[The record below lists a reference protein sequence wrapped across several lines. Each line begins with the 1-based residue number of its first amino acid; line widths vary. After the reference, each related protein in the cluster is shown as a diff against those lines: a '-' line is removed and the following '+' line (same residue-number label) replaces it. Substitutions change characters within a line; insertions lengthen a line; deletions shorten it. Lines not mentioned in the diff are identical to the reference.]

1 VAGSASGRVPHTPI
15 VFNSPQTSTFT
26 FETANAS
33 PLKADSVMGSPIR
46 FRSASI
52 FKRKIEK
59 KDADQDSTTDV
70 IKEGRVFE
78 YLKTVASKTVASKTV
93 ASKRNSKGS
102 DIDATDNNKTIDN
115 SDDNDKVIVDDSDD
129 TETVKD
135 FVRTDSDSSLDSKG
149 KEYVVDRLGLGTV
162 SEPQPIEHQ
171 YRFVKKQI
179 EKARAKFL
187 GQKVVKARL

>member
-1 VAGSASGRVPHTPI
+1 MKV
-15 VFNSPQTSTFT
+15 
-26 FETANAS
+26 
-33 PLKADSVMGSPIR
+33 DSVMGSPIR

-52 FKRKIEK
+52 FKRKNKKIEK
-59 KDADQDSTTDV
+59 KDAEQDSTVDI

-78 YLKTVASKTVASKTV
+78 YLKTV

-102 DIDATDNNKTIDN
+102 DIDATDNDKTIGD
-115 SDDNDKVIVDDSDD
+115 SDNDNKIIDDSDD
-129 TETVKD
+129 TDTVKD
-135 FVRTDSDSSLDSKG
+135 FVGTDSDSSLDSKG

-162 SEPQPIEHQ
+162 YEPQPIEHQ

-187 GQKVVKARL
+187 GQKVVKSRL

>member
-1 VAGSASGRVPHTPI
+1 
-15 VFNSPQTSTFT
+15 
-26 FETANAS
+26 
-33 PLKADSVMGSPIR
+33 MGSPIR

-52 FKRKIEK
+52 FKRKNKKSEK
-59 KDADQDSTTDV
+59 TGADQDSTVDV

-78 YLKTVASKTVASKTV
+78 YLKSV

-102 DIDATDNNKTIDN
+102 DVN
-115 SDDNDKVIVDDSDD
+115 STDNDKTIHDSDTTDNDKMIDDSDD

-149 KEYVVDRLGLGTV
+149 KEYVVNRLGLDTV
-162 SEPQPIEHQ
+162 QEPQPIEHQ

-187 GQKVVKARL
+187 GQKVVKSVL